1 MLYLNINSVVNKVH
15 ELDQILNKCN
25 PDAFLIDESK
35 LNNTVPVSWYKNSK
49 YFSLR
54 LDREGEGGGGELV
67 FLKKGTII
75 KKHEYTSFETIYF
88 QLYVDGQ
95 LVNMLLSYKSPSTDN
110 NEFLEKLESF
120 LLLLDPREPLYIIGD
135 LNMDLKS
142 IKGSDLGNFLIRNE
156 LNNFVNQHTRICRS
170 YYKDKKKY
178 QTSRTLIDVII
189 SNIDP
194 DPEPDSDSNE
204 ELKPKKNCY

>member
-1 MLYLNINSVVNKVH
+1 MTV
-15 ELDQILNKCN
+15 
-25 PDAFLIDESK
+25 
-35 LNNTVPVSWYKNSK
+35 TVPVKFY
-49 YFSLR
+49 Y
-54 LDREGEGGGGELV
+54 
-67 FLKKGTII
+67 I
-75 KKHEYTSFETIYF
+75 
-88 QLYVDGQ
+88 QLYLVTLVPIGTKDWRQ
-95 LVNMLLSYKSPSTDN
+95 LGRMHIFFNSRVSREPPLKILLSYKSPSTDN

-194 DPEPDSDSNE
+194 DPELDSDSNE
-204 ELKPKKNCY
+204 ELNLHSTKVNKFVQKKAYFFRSVFLNVA